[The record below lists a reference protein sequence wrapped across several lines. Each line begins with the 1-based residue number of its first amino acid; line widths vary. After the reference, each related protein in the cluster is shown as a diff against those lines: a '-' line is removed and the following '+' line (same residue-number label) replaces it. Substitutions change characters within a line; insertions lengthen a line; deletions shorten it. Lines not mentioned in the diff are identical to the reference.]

1 MRAKEPIRKLC
12 ECCGKEFYASR
23 HDARYCSHNCNRK
36 AYRETMRKEV
46 ITLTETL
53 VSKKKKEKAVVNLS
67 DRDYLSISEVALLT
81 GVSRWTIYRNV
92 VNGIIPA
99 KRISQ
104 RTTLIRRK
112 DIESLFD
119 EIEPY
124 EVLTTGE
131 RKPIDNW
138 YTLDDITEK
147 YGLLRHRIRKII
159 NAEGIPT
166 KKDGTRTLIAK
177 GKIDA
182 YFTKKGFDGSLN
194 NLADWLTISGV
205 MEEYEMT
212 EQGVYVFVSRYSI
225 PKKRA
230 NGKLYYSKQHIDKLK
245 NKGQ

>member
-1 MRAKEPIRKLC
+1 MRAKEPIKKLC
-12 ECCGKEFYASR
+12 DYCGKEFQASR
-23 HDARYCSHNCNRK
+23 QDTLYCSHSCNRK
-36 AYRETMRKEV
+36 AYRETKRKEV
-46 ITLTETL
+46 VALTETL
-53 VSKKKKEKAVVNLS
+53 VSKKQIEKTVVSLS
-67 DRDYLSISEVALLT
+67 DREYLSISEVAALT
-81 GVSRWTIYRNV
+81 GVSRWTIYRYAA
-92 VNGIIPA
+92 NGIIPA

-104 RTTLIRRK
+104 RTTLIRKK

-119 EIEPY
+119 EVEPY
-124 EVLTTGE
+124 EVLQTGE
-131 RKPIDNW
+131 RKPIDEW

-159 NAEGIPT
+159 NTEGITT

-182 YFTKKGFDGSLN
+182 YFRKKGFDGSLN

-205 MEEYEMT
+205 MEEYGMT
-212 EQGVYVFVSRYSI
+212 EQSVYVFVSRYSI

>member
-1 MRAKEPIRKLC
+1 MRAKEPINKLC
-12 ECCGKEFYASR
+12 EYCGKEFQASR
-23 HDARYCSHNCNRK
+23 QDTLYCSHDCNRK
-36 AYRETMRKEV
+36 AYREAKRKEV
-46 ITLTETL
+46 IALTETL
-53 VSKKKKEKAVVNLS
+53 VSKKKIEQAVVDLS
-67 DRDYLSISEVALLT
+67 DREYLSISEAAKVL
-81 GVSRWTIYRNV
+81 GWCKQSVYNYCHK
-92 VNGIIPA
+92 GIIPA

-104 RTTLIRRK
+104 RTTLIRKK

-119 EIEPY
+119 AIEPY

-131 RKPIDNW
+131 RKPIESW

-147 YGLLRHRIRKII
+147 YGLLRHRIRKIV
-159 NAEGIPT
+159 NAEAIPT

-182 YFTKKGFDGSLN
+182 YFKKKGFDGSLN

-225 PKKRA
+225 PKKRV

>member
-1 MRAKEPIRKLC
+1 MRAKEPIKKLC
-12 ECCGKEFYASR
+12 EYCGKEFQASR
-23 HDARYCSHNCNRK
+23 QDTLYCSHDCNRK
-36 AYRETMRKEV
+36 AYREAKRKEV
-46 ITLTETL
+46 IALTETL
-53 VSKKKKEKAVVNLS
+53 VSKKKIEQAVVDLS
-67 DRDYLSISEVALLT
+67 DREYLSISEAAKVL
-81 GVSRWTIYRNV
+81 GWCKQSVYNYCHK
-92 VNGIIPA
+92 GIIPA

-104 RTTLIRRK
+104 RTTLIRKK

-119 EIEPY
+119 AIEPY

-131 RKPIDNW
+131 RKPIESW

-147 YGLLRHRIRKII
+147 YGLLRHRIRKIV
-159 NAEGIPT
+159 NAEEIPT

-182 YFTKKGFDGSLN
+182 YFKKKGFDGSLN

-225 PKKRA
+225 PKKRV